1 VAGEGAV
8 MDKVNLGI
16 RAGNLAGDLRQI
28 WTGAFV
34 CDRVERPRGHR
45 RRNPCPGPGAGRVD
59 AGGAVR
65 KRDVLVKRQ
74 RTIVLFTPVTDDAR
88 EWFAANVVS
97 ELWQWRGPTLAA
109 DLRPACDLL
118 DGIRRRR
125 LRIQVVV

>member
-8 MDKVNLGI
+8 TRSSSAFAPATWLAIWRQYLDGGVCVIALNDHAAIEDAI
-16 RAGNLAGDLRQI
+16 RARDQ
-28 WTGAFV
+28 V
-34 CDRVERPRGHR
+34 Q
-45 RRNPCPGPGAGRVD
+45 GRVD

-65 KRDVLVKRQ
+65 RLDVLVKRQ

>member
-1 VAGEGAV
+1 LDGGVGVIALNDHAAIEDA
-8 MDKVNLGI
+8 I
-16 RAGNLAGDLRQI
+16 RALDL
-28 WTGAFV
+28 
-34 CDRVERPRGHR
+34 
-45 RRNPCPGPGAGRVD
+45 GAGRVG
-59 AGGAVR
+59 AGAVR

-118 DGIRRRR
+118 DGIRRRG
-125 LRIQVVV
+125 LRIQVVE